1 MKQQI
6 KQIIHKLG
14 YEIRPRSLTREE
26 YVKAYQQWRGVPWSD
41 GYTLAKFG
49 LIEQIINNPELLTLF
64 AEKQSLPEKFGIG
77 FDERCI
83 EYPWVLAHL
92 SQAAGNLLDA
102 GSVLNFEIIVNHP
115 IFANKKIHI
124 LTLAPESNC
133 FWQKGISYLYEDL
146 RHIPS
151 QDNYYDTIICL
162 STLEHI
168 GCDNILYTKNVNY
181 QEHLPDDFIKAM
193 SELRRVLK
201 PGGSLFLS
209 VPFGKYA
216 DFKTFQQFNYP
227 LLSQAIQAF
236 GETQLITETFYQY
249 TAQGWQ
255 LSTVQDCADC
265 EYVQLTKAFEN
276 WEFPN
281 PIPVETDLAAGA
293 RAVACVHL
301 IKD

>member
-26 YVKAYQQWRGVPWSD
+26 YVNAYQ
-41 GYTLAKFG
+41 
-49 LIEQIINNPELLTLF
+49 
-64 AEKQSLPEKFGIG
+64 
-77 FDERCI
+77 
-83 EYPWVLAHL
+83 H
-92 SQAAGNLLDA
+92 
-102 GSVLNFEIIVNHP
+102 
-115 IFANKKIHI
+115 
-124 LTLAPESNC
+124 
-133 FWQKGISYLYEDL
+133 
-146 RHIPS
+146 
-151 QDNYYDTIICL
+151 
-162 STLEHI
+162 
-168 GCDNILYTKNVNY
+168 
-181 QEHLPDDFIKAM
+181 
-193 SELRRVLK
+193 
-201 PGGSLFLS
+201 
-209 VPFGKYA
+209 
-216 DFKTFQQFNYP
+216 
-227 LLSQAIQAF
+227 
-236 GETQLITETFYQY
+236 